1 VEKQP
6 QPVKAVNAAKHPACP
21 KHTGYGI
28 TVPMRK
34 TDDVTKQI
42 ERVQAFVASGR
53 LSKYALANTAS
64 VGVATLTGLEKPD
77 WNPLSS
83 TLSALVRAI
92 DRYEEEHG
100 KAHPKKRAEAR
111 CNL

>member
-1 VEKQP
+1 
-6 QPVKAVNAAKHPACP
+6 
-21 KHTGYGI
+21 
-28 TVPMRK
+28 MRK

-42 ERVQAFVASGR
+42 ERVQAF
-53 LSKYALANTAS
+53 
-64 VGVATLTGLEKPD
+64 VATLTGLEKPD

-100 KAHPKKRAEAR
+100 KGNPKKRAEAR
-111 CNL
+111 CEV

>member
-6 QPVKAVNAAKHPACP
+6 SHVKPVNAAKHPACP
-21 KHTGYGI
+21 EHTGYGI

-111 CNL
+111 ADL

>member
-1 VEKQP
+1 
-6 QPVKAVNAAKHPACP
+6 VNAAKHPACP

-28 TVPMRK
+28 TVSMRK

-111 CNL
+111 CEV